1 MHVLFSAQTTAED
14 GSARSTA
21 VLGLTLDDE
30 AQYRCAGYIQAEIE
44 RFAELLASTATDDAD
59 DEASDSASDSEEGT
73 PKAKKAKPKKKKNKR
88 AADVEHDMGELSRS
102 SGIIRAH
109 AGADAP
115 PPPSVLQHEYAFLK
129 VVASFLRAVCTG
141 AINVRHGAV
150 LLASYG
156 RLGPAYDLCVKA
168 LIDALR
174 DEGIRQGNG
183 AVVSEAI
190 IQAIRDVSARLHD
203 KVWPLTL
210 LPLPVILTLPRG
222 RGGLRGEYD
231 RARQGAGPLPHG
243 ARRAAGYR
251 RAS

>member
-1 MHVLFSAQTTAED
+1 MTMHVLFSAQTTAED

-44 RFAELLASTATDDAD
+44 RFAELLVSTTADDAVE
-59 DEASDSASDSEEGT
+59 EASDSASDSDEGT
-73 PKAKKAKPKKKKNKR
+73 PKAKKAKPKKKAKR
-88 AADVEHDMGELSRS
+88 AADVQHDMGEFSQS
-102 SGIIRAH
+102 FGITHAH

-183 AVVSEAI
+183 AIVSEAI
-190 IQAIRDVSARLHD
+190 VQAMREVSTRLQD
-203 KVWPLTL
+203 KPWSLTVL
-210 LPLPVILTLPRG
+210 RLSVILSLPRG
-222 RGGLRGEYD
+222 RGRLRGKYN
-231 RARQGAGPLPHG
+231 RASQGTGPLPHD
-243 ARRAAGYR
+243 ARRAVGYR
-251 RAS
+251 